1 MPGSIRREIRWHD
14 RMESRVAAGI
24 LLLVTLSLS
33 AVVFTAT
40 GVATRSAVSS
50 AADTLEGA
58 RSAFYRLVDERAEFA
73 ARQTRL
79 ITELP
84 LFRSMMINPAIAQ
97 DVATL
102 TEMAESYRQSLDAQ
116 FAIVTTPDGRPSA
129 TAGWPAGQ
137 SMPEALQAAIKGAG
151 AGESRRDIVS
161 IDGRLILV
169 TSEPAKFAEAE
180 ILGTVTFGF
189 PLDDG
194 VARQLAQITRADINL
209 VSGSRLAGSSLS
221 DAEKKDIASLLSA
234 GSLSRETGVSSEIR
248 TFGERRFVEG
258 TFPLFR
264 DRSADAG
271 HLVLLQDW
279 APTQA
284 FLDELRTA
292 LILAGVGGF
301 VLALGGGLIF
311 SHRTSQP
318 LMDMAAAAREIAG
331 GDWTRVVPAR
341 GSAEATT
348 MANAFNDMTRSLQ
361 DQSDRLKASYLRFST
376 VTQSARDAII
386 STDGRGHITFW
397 NRSAEATFG
406 YSEVEVLGQP
416 ITMLIAEADRAAY
429 KAALPDP
436 NAEGLTFGHIIEV
449 AAIRKDGSRFPSEFS
464 LAALHG
470 REGTAFTAVV
480 RDVIERKQS
489 QETLHQR
496 EEQLRQA
503 QKMEAIGRL
512 AGGVA
517 HDFNNLLMAIH
528 GYAELLIQSLDE
540 GDERRSDAEEI
551 VKAAERAAGLTRQL
565 LAFSSRQVI
574 TQQAVALDQLVQN
587 MQKMLQRLIGTE
599 IEMSTEVWPDLT
611 PVLADTTQVEQ
622 ILVNLIINARDAM
635 QPGGGKI
642 AIVLR
647 NIELDKVGVGAHPGL
662 APGDYVEMSVSDT
675 GSGMDSE
682 TLSRIFEPFFT
693 TKGSDKGTGLGLATV
708 YGIVQQNNGAIE
720 VQSRIGH
727 GTTFY
732 IYLPR
737 ATDLGKPAPM
747 AAEQPSG
754 GSETILL
761 VEDDDRVRALI
772 SNMLRKNGFTVL
784 IASAGDQAMEIAAR
798 HRGRI
803 HLLLTDM
810 LMPGLNGRMLSERLL
825 AIRPE
830 TRVLYMSGYS
840 DDDILRLG
848 VKKATAHFI
857 QKPFSVDALVY
868 KIRETLNSPG
878 HAVMGHPKEA

>member
-1 MPGSIRREIRWHD
+1 MPTSIRKEIRWHD
-14 RMESRVAAGI
+14 RMEARVAAGI
-24 LLLVTLSLS
+24 LLLVTLSLA

-40 GVATRSAVSS
+40 RIATRSAVAR
-50 AADTLEGA
+50 AADNLEGA

-73 ARQTRL
+73 MQQTRL

-84 LFRSMMINPAIAQ
+84 LFRSMMINPVIAK

-102 TEMAESYRQSLDAQ
+102 TGMAESYRQNLNAQ
-116 FAIVTTPDGRPSA
+116 FAIVTTPDGKPSA
-129 TAGWPAGQ
+129 MAGWPEGQ
-137 SMPEALQAAIKGAG
+137 AMPPALQAAIQGAA
-151 AGESRRDIVS
+151 AGESRRDIVP
-161 IDGRLILV
+161 IGGMLILV
-169 TSEPAKFAEAE
+169 TSETAKFAEAE
-180 ILGTVTFGF
+180 VLGTVTFGF
-189 PLDDG
+189 PLDDR
-194 VARQLAQITRADINL
+194 VAQQLAQITRADVNL
-209 VSGSRLAGSSLS
+209 VSGNRLAGSSLS
-221 DAEKKDIASLLSA
+221 AAEQKEIASLLAAGRLGSA
-234 GSLSRETGVSSEIR
+234 AGISPGIRAIGGREFI
-248 TFGERRFVEG
+248 EG

-264 DRSADAG
+264 DRATDAG

-284 FLDELRTA
+284 FVDELRTA
-292 LILAGVGGF
+292 LLFAGIGGF
-301 VLALGGGLIF
+301 VLALAGGLIF

-318 LMDMAAAAREIAG
+318 LMDMAAAARDIAG
-331 GDWTRVVPAR
+331 GDWTRTVPAR

-348 MANAFNDMTRSLQ
+348 MATAFNDMTRSLR
-361 DQSDRLKASYLRFST
+361 DQSERLTASYLRFST

-386 STDGRGHITFW
+386 STDGHGDITFW

-406 YSEVEVLGQP
+406 YAEAEVLGRP
-416 ITMLIAEADRAAY
+416 ITMLIAESDRAAY
-429 KAALPDP
+429 RAALPDP
-436 NAEGLTFGHIIEV
+436 GADDLTFGHIIEV
-449 AAIRKDGSRFPSEFS
+449 TGLRKDGGRFPSEFS
-464 LAALHG
+464 LAALQS

-480 RDVIERKQS
+480 RDVAERKQS
-489 QETLHQR
+489 QDTLRQR

-528 GYAELLIQSLDE
+528 GYAEMLVHNLAQ
-540 GDERRSDAEEI
+540 GDERRTDAEEI
-551 VKAAERAAGLTRQL
+551 VKAADRAAGLTRQL

-587 MQKMLQRLIGTE
+587 MQNMLQRVIGPE
-599 IEMSTEVWPDLT
+599 IQISTEVWPDLT

-622 ILVNLIINARDAM
+622 ILVNLVINARDAM
-635 QPGGGKI
+635 PRGGKI
-642 AIVLR
+642 AIELR
-647 NIELDKVGVGAHPGL
+647 NIELDKIGVAAHPSL
-662 APGDYVEMSVSDT
+662 QPGDYVEMSVSDT
-675 GSGMDSE
+675 GTGMDTE

-693 TKGSDKGTGLGLATV
+693 TKDSGKGTGLGLATV

-720 VQSRIGH
+720 VQSRVGH
-727 GTTFY
+727 GTTFH

-747 AAEQPSG
+747 VAAG
-754 GSETILL
+754 TGAGSETILL
-761 VEDDDRVRALI
+761 VEDDDRVRALV

-784 IASAGDQAMEIAAR
+784 LASAGDQALEIAAR

-803 HLLLTDM
+803 HLLLTDV
-810 LMPGLNGRMLSERLL
+810 LMPGLNGRMLSERLT
-825 AIRPE
+825 AARPE

-857 QKPFSVDALVY
+857 QKPFSVDALVH
-868 KIRETLNSPG
+868 KVRETLNSPG
-878 HAVMGHPKEA
+878 RIPTRN

>member
-1 MPGSIRREIRWHD
+1 
-14 RMESRVAAGI
+14 MEARVAAGI
-24 LLLVTLSLS
+24 LLLVMLSLT
-33 AVVFTAT
+33 AVVVTAT
-40 GVATRSAVSS
+40 RVATRSAVDR
-50 AADTLEGA
+50 AADNLEGA
-58 RSAFYRLVDERAEFA
+58 RSGFYRLVDERAEFA
-73 ARQTRL
+73 SRQTRL

-84 LFRSMMINPAIAQ
+84 LFRSMMINPVIAK

-102 TEMAESYRQSLDAQ
+102 TEMADSYRQSLNAQ
-116 FAIVTTPDGRPSA
+116 FAIVTTPDGRPLA
-129 TAGWPAGQ
+129 TPGWPEGHA
-137 SMPEALQAAIKGAG
+137 MPPALEAAIKGAA
-151 AGESRRDIVS
+151 AGESRRDIVP
-161 IDGRLILV
+161 IDGKLLLI
-169 TSEPAKFAEAE
+169 TSEPAKFAQAE

-189 PLDDG
+189 PLDDR
-194 VARQLAQITRADINL
+194 VAQQLAQITRADINL
-209 VSGSRLAGSSLS
+209 VTGNRLAGSSLS
-221 DAEKKDIASLLSA
+221 AAEQKDVAALLA
-234 GSLSRETGVSSEIR
+234 GGSLGSAAGISPGVRAI
-248 TFGERRFVEG
+248 GEREFIEG

-264 DRSADAG
+264 DRTTDVG

-284 FLDELRTA
+284 FLDELRA
-292 LILAGVGGF
+292 SLLFAGVGGF
-301 VLALGGGLIF
+301 VLALAGGLFF

-318 LMDMAAAAREIAG
+318 LMDMAAAARDIAG
-331 GDWTRVVPAR
+331 GDWSRTVPAR

-348 MANAFNDMTRSLQ
+348 MANAFNDMTRSLR
-361 DQSDRLKASYLRFST
+361 DQSERLNASYLRFST

-386 STDGRGHITFW
+386 SADGGGDITFW

-406 YSEVEVLGQP
+406 YSEAEVLGRP
-416 ITMLIAEADRAAY
+416 ITMLIVESDRAAY

-436 NAEGLTFGHIIEV
+436 NADDLTFGHIIEV
-449 AAIRKDGSRFPSEFS
+449 TGLRKDGSRFPCEFS

-489 QETLHQR
+489 QDTLKQR

-528 GYAELLIQSLDE
+528 GYAEMLIHNLAP
-540 GDERRSDAEEI
+540 GDERRTDAEEI
-551 VKAAERAAGLTRQL
+551 VKAADRAAGLTRQL

-587 MQKMLQRLIGTE
+587 MQNMLQRLIGSE
-599 IEMSTEVWPDLT
+599 IQISTEVWPDLT

-622 ILVNLIINARDAM
+622 ILVNLVINARDAM
-635 QPGGGKI
+635 PGGGKI
-642 AIVLR
+642 TIELR
-647 NIELDKVGVGAHPGL
+647 NVELDKIGVAAHPGL
-662 APGDYVEMSVSDT
+662 QTGDYVEMAITDT
-675 GSGMDSE
+675 GSGMDAE

-693 TKGSDKGTGLGLATV
+693 TKESGKGTGLGLATV

-720 VQSRIGH
+720 VHSRLGH

-747 AAEQPSG
+747 PVAGAG
-754 GSETILL
+754 AGNETILL
-761 VEDDDRVRALI
+761 VEDDDRVRALV

-784 IASAGDQAMEIAAR
+784 LASAGDQALEIAAR
-798 HRGRI
+798 HRGHI
-803 HLLLTDM
+803 HLLLTDV
-810 LMPGLNGRMLSERLL
+810 LMPGLNGRMLAERLT
-825 AIRPE
+825 ATRPE
-830 TRVLYMSGYS
+830 TRVLFMSGYS

-848 VKKATAHFI
+848 VKKNAAHFI
-857 QKPFSVDALVY
+857 QKPFSVDALVH

-878 HAVMGHPKEA
+878 NIPTRIN